1 MELRQR
7 LAAHLPM
14 FGLEVRTPRL
24 VLRYPDDEDA
34 LALAELGARG
44 VHDPSRRP
52 FQIPWTSI
60 APPHQQRNT
69 LAFLWDQRSTAQR
82 DDWHLPLVTV
92 VDGEIVGTQGL
103 LATSWTV
110 LRQVQTG
117 SWLGQAHQG
126 KGIGREMR
134 VAALHLA
141 FAGFGAV
148 RATTGAWEDNPSSLA
163 VTERLGYRPN
173 GELRE
178 VRAGEAVVMRRFV
191 MDRADWEPRRR
202 DDIELVG
209 ADAVAEL
216 FGTERPP
223 AW

>member
-7 LAAHLPM
+7 LAQHLPM
-14 FGLEVRTPRL
+14 FGLEVRTPHL

-44 VHDPSRRP
+44 VHDPSRVP
-52 FQIPWTSI
+52 FQILWTSVP
-60 APPHQQRNT
+60 PPHQQRNT

-92 VDGEIVGTQGL
+92 VDGEIVGSQGV
-103 LATSWTV
+103 LASSWSV

-117 SWLGQAHQG
+117 SWLGREHQG
-126 KGIGREMR
+126 KGIGTEMR
-134 VAALHLA
+134 AAALHLA

-148 RATTGAWEDNPSSLA
+148 QAATGAWEDNPSSLA

-173 GELRE
+173 GELRA
-178 VRAGEAVVMRRFV
+178 VRDGEAVVMRRFV
-191 MDRADWEPRRR
+191 MDRADWEAQRR

-209 ADAVAEL
+209 AGAVADL

-223 AW
+223 GS